1 MAKTK
6 YNAERQEII
15 CDALRKG
22 ESRTA
27 AAKRAGVDRDTLRNW
42 MQEFSAFSAAVKE
55 AEDEYQ
61 TWLLNGIKDDALKSL
76 KTLICGTEYEETKT
90 EYEQNPDDPAQPR
103 IKRQTITTKK
113 ILPNATAVIFAL
125 TNRDPEKWK
134 NRYAQEIEG
143 RLETDGHAAVSLEK
157 VPDDL
162 LAQVLDAINGK

>member
-6 YNAERQEII
+6 YNIQRQQII
-15 CDALRKG
+15 CDALRNG
-22 ESRTA
+22 ESRNT
-27 AAKRAGVDRDTLRNW
+27 AAKRAGIDSDTLRNW
-42 MQEFSAFSAAVKE
+42 LREFSSFSAAVKE

-61 TWLLNGIKDDALKSL
+61 SWLLNGIKEDALKSL
-76 KTLICGTEYEETKT
+76 KTLICGLEYNETKT
-90 EYEQNPDDPAQPR
+90 EYESGKDGKPV
-103 IKRQTITTKK
+103 IKRQMVTSKR